1 MKSNANTDVAKLT
14 TQSSFEVNA
23 ISKPT
28 NTPEIRFFNDDLR
41 QKTFPRSFARKIFKV

>member
-1 MKSNANTDVAKLT
+1 MKLNAKTDVAKLT
-14 TQSSFEVNA
+14 PQSSFEVNA

-28 NTPEIRFFNDDLR
+28 NTHEIRFFNEDLW